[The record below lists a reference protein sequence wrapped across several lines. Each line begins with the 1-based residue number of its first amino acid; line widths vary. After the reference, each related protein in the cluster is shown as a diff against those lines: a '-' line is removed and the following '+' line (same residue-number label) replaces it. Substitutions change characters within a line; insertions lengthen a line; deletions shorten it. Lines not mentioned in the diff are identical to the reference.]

1 MDRVE
6 RLRPQSASAATL
18 VHFASLAPLAPSN
31 MTLALELAKLVRT
44 NRSTHTTIKLVRI
57 TTAAL
62 TSAQKV

>member
-6 RLRPQSASAATL
+6 QLRPQSASAATL
-18 VHFASLAPLAPSN
+18 VHFASLAPLEPSN
-31 MTLALELAKLVRT
+31 MTLASELAKLVRT
-44 NRSTHTTIKLVRI
+44 NRLTHTIIKSGRI